1 MSKASVVIVGGG
13 IVGLAT
19 AWQWGR
25 SHPNESLILLEKEDS
40 IAKHQTGHNSGVL
53 HSGIYYK
60 PGSMKAI
67 NCRQGKKLME
77 KFCRDE
83 EITYEICGKV
93 IVATREEEMP
103 ALEQIFSRGQANGVN
118 CEKIDQSRLKEL
130 EPHVNG
136 ISGIHVPE
144 AGIVDYSEVCVKLQK
159 KIQEQGNQII
169 CSAKVLNIHQSNSE
183 IILETTIGEVRGNY
197 LVNCAG
203 LYSDKVM
210 GLTSQKTEMQI
221 VPFRGEYYYVKP
233 EKEYLCKNLIYPVPD
248 PAFPFL
254 GVHFTRM
261 IHGGLE
267 CGPNAVLA
275 FAREGYKRSDLNFS
289 ELLET
294 LKFTGFQKLAL
305 KYWQMGMG
313 EMWRSWYK
321 PAFVKALQRLVPE
334 ITAEDLIVAP
344 AGVRAQAVTKDGSLV
359 DDFLIDETENVLN
372 ICNAPSPA
380 ATASLNIGRLVSE
393 KLAIRFV

>member
-1 MSKASVVIVGGG
+1 M
-13 IVGLAT
+13 
-19 AWQWGR
+19 
-25 SHPNESLILLEKEDS
+25 
-40 IAKHQTGHNSGVL
+40 
-53 HSGIYYK
+53 
-60 PGSMKAI
+60 
-67 NCRQGKKLME
+67 
-77 KFCRDE
+77 
-83 EITYEICGKV
+83 
-93 IVATREEEMP
+93 
-103 ALEQIFSRGQANGVN
+103 
-118 CEKIDQSRLKEL
+118 

-136 ISGIHVPE
+136 ICGIHVPE
-144 AGIVDYSEVCVKLQK
+144 AGIVDYGEVCNKLQK

-169 CSAKVLNIHQSNSE
+169 CSAKVLAVHQSGPE

-210 GLTSQKTEMQI
+210 GLTGQKTEMQI

-233 EKEYLCKNLIYPVPD
+233 EKEYLCRNLIYPVPD

-275 FAREGYKRSDLNFS
+275 FAREGYKRSDLNLS
-289 ELLET
+289 EFLET

-305 KYWQMGMG
+305 KYWQMGLG

-334 ITAEDLIVAP
+334 ITAEDLMVAP

-359 DDFLIDETENVLN
+359 DDFLIDETENILN

-393 KLAIRFV
+393 KLATRFV